1 MATVTERD
9 REMARRL
16 PDEFLESPDV
26 EAIDRVVQLVAHYW
40 GYHKDTARA
49 DLVRVLLPTLR
60 RLLEPEIEPTAV
72 DRDVC
77 EAMVAS
83 WLAGQ

>member
-1 MATVTERD
+1 MATVSERD

-16 PDEFLESPDV
+16 PDEFLNTSEVD
-26 EAIDRVVQLVAHYW
+26 ALDRVVQLVAHYW

-49 DLVRVLLPTLR
+49 ELVRVLLPTLR
-60 RLLEPEIEPTAV
+60 RLLEPGIEPTAV

>member
-1 MATVTERD
+1 MALFTERD
-9 REMARRL
+9 REIARRL
-16 PDEFLESPDV
+16 PDEFLNSPDV
-26 EAIDRVVQLVAHYW
+26 DAVDRVVQLVAHYW
-40 GYHKDTARA
+40 GYHEDVARA
-49 DLVRVLLPTLR
+49 DLVRVLLPTLG
-60 RLLEPEIEPTAV
+60 RLLEPDIAPTAV

>member
-1 MATVTERD
+1 MAPVTERD

-16 PDEFLESPDV
+16 PDEFLTSPEVDV
-26 EAIDRVVQLVAHYW
+26 VDRVVQLVAHYW
-40 GYHKDTARA
+40 GYHEDAGRA

-60 RLLEPEIEPTAV
+60 RLLEPGVEPTAV